1 MLPQDIERY
10 FRLRAQGDATIL
22 ERLDMLHHR
31 DQLLAE
37 RTQQI
42 ETQRQFLARKI
53 ETYNTQRKEVQTI
66 NTGDCL

>member
-1 MLPQDIERY
+1 MPPRDIDRY

-22 ERLDMLHHR
+22 ERLDMLHHH

-42 ETQRQFLARKI
+42 ETRRQFLAKKI
-53 ETYNTQRKEVQTI
+53 ETCNTQLKEVQTI